1 MTFDLFPFGGIVAG
15 IVTIAVGVII
25 LIWPK
30 VLAYILGIYLVL
42 LGVGTIIAA
51 I

>member
-1 MTFDLFPFGGIVAG
+1 MFELSLAGGIIAG
-15 IVTIAVGVII
+15 VITIAVGIII

-42 LGVGTIIAA
+42 LGIGTIIAA

>member
-1 MTFDLFPFGGIVAG
+1 MPDLTLAGGIIAG
-15 IVTIAVGVII
+15 VITIAVGIII

-30 VLAYILGIYLVL
+30 VLAYILGIYLIL
-42 LGVGTIIAA
+42 LGLGTIIAA